1 MRFRLSLIFLCV
13 IGVIALFWYVGHYYR
28 SHELSSVSQLQAPP
42 QSVPSPL
49 SSGNATVLAAQAAS
63 SPVASPKDTCPRE
76 STDNGMLRLSLRS
89 VSTTRQIGTWT
100 PALNNRFVI
109 IDVSL
114 EAITDFQLASSAV
127 LWLEEPD
134 GTERSRSVATGALA
148 RPLASLSPYRGERV
162 SGQIA
167 FEVRVQTR
175 EFKLHYDPLL
185 ARQLTLCVSIP

>member
-1 MRFRLSLIFLCV
+1 MRFRFTVIFVCV
-13 IGVIALFWYVGHYYR
+13 IGVVVLFWYVGHYNR
-28 SHELSSVSQLQAPP
+28 SSEPSSGSQMLPSQPISTAGSLTANTTAALAAPTAAP
-42 QSVPSPL
+42 QSV
-49 SSGNATVLAAQAAS
+49 S
-63 SPVASPKDTCPRE
+63 SPCPHD
-76 STDNGMLRLSLRS
+76 STGNGMLRLSVRS
-89 VSTTRQIGTWT
+89 VSVTRPIGTWT
-100 PALNNRFVI
+100 PAPDNRFVI
-109 IDVSL
+109 VEVSL

-167 FEVRVQTR
+167 FEISAQTR
-175 EFKLHYDPLL
+175 QFKLHYDPLL